1 MQIRVFALSAA
12 LIACSSSVGAV
23 TLPTHETYSAAA
35 DIGSNFFTYDPLYTP
50 LTSISNTSGVPA
62 SIAGSNYTASASTT
76 LGNNHAYAQA
86 SAFPANALGA
96 ASFSGWYEQVTITGG
111 TGTGAAQ
118 FTVQLNGT
126 VDVGAI
132 AGVVSY
138 GLFASGLHP
147 SLLQGNMQ
155 VISISPTTPWYAYS
169 DAAIPIV
176 NFTIGASP
184 YDDSAT
190 TFTTSVPPVADPY
203 GVVGIPP
210 FPQLYVDQILRPG
223 LGQDVNITLHGTLNF
238 TYGETFYLM
247 GGLGSL
253 LADGLDSFCAFSLDS
268 TCIPSPKDG
277 VGATTLDF
285 ANSANLVNISLP
297 QGALAS
303 FASGTAYNVTAVPEP
318 REWLMLLTGLGL
330 VGWAARRRA

>member
-1 MQIRVFALSAA
+1 MQIRLFALSAA
-12 LIACSSSVGAV
+12 FIAYSNSAGAV

-35 DIGSNFFTYDPLYTP
+35 DIGNNIFPYDPLSTP
-50 LTSISNTSGVPA
+50 LSSISTTPGVPA
-62 SIAGSNYTASASTT
+62 SIAGSHYAASANTT
-76 LGNNHAYAQA
+76 FGNNHAYAQA
-86 SAFPANALGA
+86 STFSASVLGA
-96 ASFSGWYEQVTITGG
+96 ASFSGWYDQVTITGG
-111 TGTGAAQ
+111 TGTGTAQ

-138 GLFASGLHP
+138 GLFASSLHP
-147 SLLQGNMQ
+147 SLLQSNMQ
-155 VISISPTTPWYAYS
+155 VNTLSPTTPWYAYS
-169 DAAIPIV
+169 DAVTPVI

-184 YDDSAT
+184 YDNTAT
-190 TFTTSVPPVADPY
+190 LFTTNPY
-203 GVVGIPP
+203 AGVGIPSLSP
-210 FPQLYVDQILRPG
+210 PQLYVDQILTPG
-223 LGQDVNITLHGTLNF
+223 LSQDVNITLHGTLNF

-253 LADGLDSFCAFSLDS
+253 LAEGLDPFCAFSLDS
-268 TCIPSPKDG
+268 TCIPAPKDG

-303 FASGTAYNVTAVPEP
+303 FASGTAYNVTPVPEP
-318 REWLMLLTGLGL
+318 SEWLMLLTGLGL